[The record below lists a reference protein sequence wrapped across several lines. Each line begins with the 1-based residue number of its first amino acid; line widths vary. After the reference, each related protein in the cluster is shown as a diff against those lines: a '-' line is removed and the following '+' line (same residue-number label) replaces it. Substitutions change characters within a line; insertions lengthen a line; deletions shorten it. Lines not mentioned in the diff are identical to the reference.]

1 MSTLP
6 TSELIDN
13 GEYFLAWKKI
23 AAEGVDAVAPE
34 GSMPVEAAPAAA
46 PAPAPAAEA
55 APPAEAGAAPAQGP
69 AVDEGAALTRVI
81 TGLISHE
88 LRMHLAYLFYAE
100 TVRGLGRG
108 DLAEVFQEHAEAE
121 AKDASYLMRRLSM
134 LSPGG
139 AMIPPPPSP
148 EPMEDPE
155 QILSFLIE
163 QEERAIAYL
172 RGLHALVGDDP
183 MSYTLEQMMA
193 DEQEHADRLEQFMS
207 RNTTDAI
214 PATTQDAPEEQEPVV
229 DSAVV
234 EAPPAE
240 AAPAAEPAK
249 PKTEEKKPEKKETK
263 TEVKTETKTARAKIA
278 DEVTERKDMSAA
290 AQEPV
295 EAYLLRT
302 QAQQIEQHQAEL
314 GQARQELAATQQMA
328 AASGMQA
335 EQAQATTQQLQAEL
349 EQAHAA
355 AEQATA
361 MTSEAVER
369 AAMAEENAAQQAVAK
384 MDVSMRIQQMRQQLA
399 DLAATDPVAEE
410 GLGFGTQAGPGS
422 PQTAV
427 QQQQMA
433 EQAAMMDPTG
443 GTGQAPT
450 GEAAEQQ
457 GEAVNAQQEAQ
468 KQTAQAQEA
477 STKPASKPESKP
489 GTHVTVKTATD
500 TKIARDFKDRADA
513 MHHAFLYGHD
523 PSTGAIE
530 VSHQGKKTQI
540 GTMKDFKRWGPGA
553 SGRRT
558 RDIMSQLMA
567 ASEEHGGKLTPEQRQ
582 LQQHVETYLNKTAG
596 HVPIGELLFGK
607 TAGVQK
613 VIGDA
618 AHVAG
623 ANAVHGGIETIKAH
637 GRELLKNHGSTVKA
651 VAAGAGVGGAV
662 KGVLAARKD
671 SRESRM
677 ANALDRLA
685 NNSDLERLGGQ

>member
-34 GSMPVEAAPAAA
+34 GSMPVEAAPAA
-46 PAPAPAAEA
+46 PPAPAAEA

-139 AMIPPPPSP
+139 AVIPPPPSP
-148 EPMEDPE
+148 EPMENPE

-214 PATTQDAPEEQEPVV
+214 PATTQDAPEEQAEPVV

-468 KQTAQAQEA
+468 KQTAQAQDA

-489 GTHVTVKTATD
+489 GTHVTVKTA
-500 TKIARDFKDRADA
+500 A
-513 MHHAFLYGHD
+513 
-523 PSTGAIE
+523 
-530 VSHQGKKTQI
+530 
-540 GTMKDFKRWGPGA
+540 
-553 SGRRT
+553 
-558 RDIMSQLMA
+558 
-567 ASEEHGGKLTPEQRQ
+567 
-582 LQQHVETYLNKTAG
+582 
-596 HVPIGELLFGK
+596 PIGELLFGK

-613 VIGDA
+613 AIGDA

-677 ANALDRLA
+677 ASALDRLA